1 MQITKQT
8 TIDELALA
16 PQEMIQSQIETIVLY
31 HSFRRHGS
39 ASSLPW
45 LHDVEEVTA
54 NSQFSLLRQKFP
66 HGARRSTLSVSI
78 DDGYR
83 SVFEIGIPLLLDAG
97 IPVTVNLTGSM
108 LEGEGLWRD
117 FVRVLMKNRLTSEF
131 SALWRQRSGQHLP
144 DDPYSFYRATKT
156 PKFYSATLQDEIRA
170 FTRLHCPEDF
180 ALCLGLC
187 AVPENLVF
195 HPLVTYGNHGYAHHV
210 MSALS
215 EAEQRKD
222 IERNAKLLNKW
233 IPANKLSPIFALP
246 FGRGDDANHD
256 TIDVLKNLGY
266 GGIAY
271 SRGRI
276 NLRQARP
283 GFCCVERWMA
293 PTNLE
298 KFTHDLG
305 RLKIN
310 TYYRVAKDLVRGLSG
325 RKTT

>member
-1 MQITKQT
+1 MQITRQT
-8 TIDELALA
+8 SIDELVLA
-16 PQEMIQSQIETIVLY
+16 PQEMIQSQIETVVLY

-66 HGARRSTLSVSI
+66 QGARHSTLSVSI

-83 SVFEIGIPLLLDAG
+83 SVFEIGIPLLLKAG

-117 FVRVLMKNRLTSEF
+117 FVRVLMKNRLTGEF
-131 SALWRQRSGQHLP
+131 SALWRQRSGQRLP
-144 DDPYSFYRATKT
+144 DDPNSFYRATKT
-156 PKFYSATLQDEIRA
+156 PKFYSAALQDEIRA
-170 FTRLHCPEDF
+170 FTRSRCPEDF

-187 AVPENLVF
+187 AVPENLIF

-215 EAEQRKD
+215 ETEQRED
-222 IERNAKLLNKW
+222 IESNAALLNQW

-246 FGRGDDANHD
+246 FGRSNDANHD
-256 TIDVLKNLGY
+256 TINVLKDLGY

-276 NLRQARP
+276 NLRKPRP
-283 GFCCVERWMA
+283 GFRHVERWMA
-293 PTNLE
+293 PSKLE
-298 KFTHDLG
+298 KFARDLN
-305 RLKIN
+305 RLKIK
-310 TYYRVAKDLVRGLSG
+310 TYYRVAKDLIRGLSG